1 MIENEDRKLSDA
13 DIEAILNQVEQRV
26 AARFYSDLGRGVWGM
41 VRKALLLAMV
51 AVAAYGSV
59 KGYK

>member
-1 MIENEDRKLSDA
+1 MENEDRKLSDA

-41 VRKALLLAMV
+41 VWKALLLAMV